1 MTERDSETMQR
12 IREFQAHTRDCA
24 LQMMMNAL
32 FIQQELP
39 NVQISD
45 ELRQQTVE
53 LCSVLIGTKHDL
65 ITEIFEL
72 DEALE
77 KGTGNVEVL
86 RRINRMVE
94 WAEEDA
100 LKMHEI
106 VMALDADAQN
116 DVMNGSAYLLVSE
129 SAVNILTPLNGMRD
143 LQAQLKEV
151 LN

>member
-1 MTERDSETMQR
+1 MTERDGETMQR

-77 KGTGNVEVL
+77 KGAGNVEVL
-86 RRINRMVE
+86 RRVNRMVE
-94 WAEEDA
+94 WAEKDA